1 MCAGPSA
8 RPGAAPLAA
17 AVAPA
22 EAAATLRPEW
32 LAAHLHWFPLT
43 SHFSDEEVY
52 LSEAESGEAEDVK
65 TDDVRGR
72 GGRTRAAAMAA
83 VHRFGGCPLLKPQ
96 HSGCSI

>member
-8 RPGAAPLAA
+8 RPAAAPLAA
-17 AVAPA
+17 AAVPA
-22 EAAATLRPEW
+22 EAAATFRPEW

-43 SHFSDEEVY
+43 SHCSDEEVY

-72 GGRTRAAAMAA
+72 GGREQSCSHGSCALVLGLPAAQDAA
-83 VHRFGGCPLLKPQ
+83 
-96 HSGCSI
+96 